1 MCCVY
6 VCVYVCVWRER
17 ERIRGESG
25 KRGFIGALT
34 LSLSF
39 FLFFFLIFFSWRG
52 ERCATFAFF
61 FSYLTFFS
69 FVVVGARMVGGKP
82 GVRYTYIITP
92 RCRGKERERGGG
104 WRLIYH
110 AKNQGLV
117 SPFFFL
123 STSSH
128 LPWEM

>member
-61 FSYLTFFS
+61 SLTLPSSPSSLSVHGWLEESRAFATPTS
-69 FVVVGARMVGGKP
+69 LHLGVGGK
-82 GVRYTYIITP
+82 R
-92 RCRGKERERGGG
+92 EREGGG
-104 WRLIYH
+104 
-110 AKNQGLV
+110 GD
-117 SPFFFL
+117 
-123 STSSH
+123 
-128 LPWEM
+128 